1 MFCSNNVSFP
11 SAAVNPFL
19 SLNQNLTTRVPLYNP
34 TDDFFYVN
42 GQKTILRAGL
52 AYQTFTGSISTYDPS
67 TWTASV
73 NLGLSQ
79 KPIYV
84 SLSEAGGAYLQVYDA
99 SISTTTYKY
108 SNDSGGSWNTAVLG
122 QGISG
127 GDWVLTLTNNGFTW
141 KDSSARPATY
151 EVHGYTS

>member
-1 MFCSNNVSFP
+1 M
-11 SAAVNPFL
+11 
-19 SLNQNLTTRVPLYNP
+19 YNP
-34 TDDFFYVN
+34 SDDFFYVN
-42 GQKTILRAGL
+42 GHKTILRAGL
-52 AYQTFTGSISTYDPS
+52 AYQTFTGTVSTFDPN
-67 TWTASV
+67 TGIATV
-73 NLGLSQ
+73 NLGLSE

-84 SLSEAGGAYLQVYDA
+84 SLSENNGSFLQVYDA

-108 SNDSGGSWNTAVLG
+108 SSNGGTSWNTAVLG

-141 KDSSARPATY
+141 KDTSVRPATY